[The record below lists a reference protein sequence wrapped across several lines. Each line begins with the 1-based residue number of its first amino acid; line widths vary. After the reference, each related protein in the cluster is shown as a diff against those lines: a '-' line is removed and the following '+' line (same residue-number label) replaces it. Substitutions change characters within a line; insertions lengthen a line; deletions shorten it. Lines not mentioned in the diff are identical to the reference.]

1 MHRCWVAETAKS
13 ERIAEDEMTTERR
26 TDALY
31 GWPSVETPPYTSVVR
46 PCRPKRI
53 YIQHVD
59 VSEPAP
65 LQVINK
71 TVLAWA
77 RLCG

>member
-1 MHRCWVAETAKS
+1 MMHRCWVAETAKS
-13 ERIAEDEMTTERR
+13 ERIAEARDDDRT

-31 GWPSVETPPYTSVVR
+31 GWSSVETPVYTDVVR

-71 TVLAWA
+71 TVLA
-77 RLCG
+77 